1 MCTMRALKIEHQKS
15 NFFFFS
21 FSLFIVKQ
29 LKGIELTNLL
39 HNIWKL
45 YPIDKLDPEFY
56 KNYTAVLWF
65 LNKTIDRIIVT
76 QDIK

>member
-56 KNYTAVLWF
+56 KNYTAVL
-65 LNKTIDRIIVT
+65 
-76 QDIK
+76 